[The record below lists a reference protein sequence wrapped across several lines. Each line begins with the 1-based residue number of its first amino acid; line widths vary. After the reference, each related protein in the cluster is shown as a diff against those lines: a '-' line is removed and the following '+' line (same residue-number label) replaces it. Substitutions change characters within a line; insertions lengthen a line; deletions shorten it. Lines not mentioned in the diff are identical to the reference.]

1 MGSWPEVPWMEGQV
15 SATWYGTETLIY
27 QEQTGGATV
36 SCGVDDSALGL
47 VFDIDGSKGPRA
59 KKRNRKEKKKK
70 SRP

>member
-47 VFDIDGSKGPRA
+47 LMGRKDRVR
-59 KKRNRKEKKKK
+59 KKETEKKKKKK
-70 SRP
+70 SRS